1 VVQVLIEAG
10 ADVNKANDKG
20 ATPLFVA
27 AHNGH
32 VAEVRVL
39 IVAGADVNKATDD
52 GVMPL
57 CMAAQFG
64 HEVVVRALI
73 KAGADVN
80 AAGNNGA
87 TPLLVSTTP
96 AFNIAQ
102 GNHAAVVKMLKGAG
116 AV

>member
-1 VVQVLIEAG
+1 
-10 ADVNKANDKG
+10 
-20 ATPLFVA
+20 
-27 AHNGH
+27 
-32 VAEVRVL
+32 
-39 IVAGADVNKATDD
+39 
-52 GVMPL
+52 
-57 CMAAQFG
+57 
-64 HEVVVRALI
+64 VVRALI

>member
-27 AHNGH
+27 NHNGH